1 MTEHYASKMRA
12 MNCAVLPKLNPIEK
26 CDYAAEFWWK
36 YARKVHGSIMP
47 LELFLIIDRTVVC
60 LNELPA
66 EMLFC
71 RFNC

>member
-36 YARKVHGSIMP
+36 YARKSAW
-47 LELFLIIDRTVVC
+47 IDYAAEVVPH
-60 LNELPA
+60 N
-66 EMLFC
+66 
-71 RFNC
+71 